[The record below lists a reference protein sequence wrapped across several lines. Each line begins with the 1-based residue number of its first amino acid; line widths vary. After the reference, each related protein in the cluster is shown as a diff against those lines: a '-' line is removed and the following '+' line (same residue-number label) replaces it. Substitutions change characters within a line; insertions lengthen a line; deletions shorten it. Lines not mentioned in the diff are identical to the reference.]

1 MNAHRR
7 PTHEHICIYTD
18 ACVCVCVCVC
28 DGCHGS
34 CVHRRRCSY
43 SLMNSITEMG
53 PYINTRLRARHQT
66 HLWPQRNNLDRPARP
81 PCVYRVAPS
90 QETSR
95 IYVCEARDDRS
106 SALRGGGFSFGRG
119 AKRLDGSRAKT
130 NFFIL
135 YAVQTDSVQL
145 PLYRTVFRVTPWL
158 FPQLHF
164 LRRCKRCQQRP
175 GPVPHYAS
183 LFSVSAAVVVA
194 VSRSDTTA
202 KLTYCHTK

>member
-1 MNAHRR
+1 MQLFLNEFNYR
-7 PTHEHICIYTD
+7 
-18 ACVCVCVCVC
+18 
-28 DGCHGS
+28 DGT
-34 CVHRRRCSY
+34 
-43 SLMNSITEMG
+43 I
-53 PYINTRLRARHQT
+53 HQHT
-66 HLWPQRNNLDRPARP
+66 APRPAP
-81 PCVYRVAPS
+81 NSSVAAEKQFGSSRSSSLCLPSRASS

-106 SALRGGGFSFGRG
+106 SVLRSGGFSFGRG